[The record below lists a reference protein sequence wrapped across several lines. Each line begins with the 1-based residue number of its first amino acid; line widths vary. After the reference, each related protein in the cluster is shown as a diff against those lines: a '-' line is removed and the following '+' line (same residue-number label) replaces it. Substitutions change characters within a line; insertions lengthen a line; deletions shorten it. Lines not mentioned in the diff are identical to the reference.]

1 MILFKLYHNRFLFEE
16 APENGGGGGGGS
28 AASSASGRPSLA
40 NPAPDPTPA
49 DDEQPNPPPPSDP
62 GSPQG
67 DPPSQGD
74 YVLTF
79 DDTFSGDETLQQLL
93 TETGKAHGLPVEGLS
108 AFIKDMDARL
118 AAKAAEQ
125 KQAQDAA
132 MEEAWRQLDGEW
144 GRDSDARQMRAVQMA
159 GRLCRMAGIDQS
171 VFNEMGIADHPAMY
185 RILDAVGRILDEPAL
200 PAPPG
205 RQEQQARGEARRM
218 MHDPEHPDYFLL
230 SQSASSPMDPRTQ
243 KGASREDIVNM
254 DRWMQAYAVL
264 TARQFPHADPMVPGT
279 GAAGGLGFAFLSYMN
294 AVLEPGASIVLE
306 ETSLESFIQNSDIV
320 ITGEGR
326 LDGQT
331 AMGKAPIAVARLAK
345 KYGKPVFAFS
355 GCVTPDAIQCNDA
368 GIDAFF
374 PILRSICSL
383 EEAMEPASARKN
395 LSDTVEQV
403 MRVVRRFS

>member
-1 MILFKLYHNRFLFEE
+1 MEVVAEE
-16 APENGGGGGGGS
+16 V
-28 AASSASGRPSLA
+28 
-40 NPAPDPTPA
+40 
-49 DDEQPNPPPPSDP
+49 PPPLPLPDVPAWLILHRSRLRRMMSSRILLP
-62 GSPQG
+62 HRIRVLRREIRLPR
-67 DPPSQGD
+67 GD

-118 AAKAAEQ
+118 AAKATEQ

-218 MHDPEHPDYFLL
+218 MHDPEHPDY
-230 SQSASSPMDPRTQ
+230 SAFHDCDHPRFAEVRA
-243 KGASREDIVNM
+243 KYMRLMGA
-254 DRWMQAYAVL
+254 
-264 TARQFPHADPMVPGT
+264 
-279 GAAGGLGFAFLSYMN
+279 
-294 AVLEPGASIVLE
+294 
-306 ETSLESFIQNSDIV
+306 
-320 ITGEGR
+320 
-326 LDGQT
+326 
-331 AMGKAPIAVARLAK
+331 
-345 KYGKPVFAFS
+345 
-355 GCVTPDAIQCNDA
+355 
-368 GIDAFF
+368 
-374 PILRSICSL
+374 
-383 EEAMEPASARKN
+383 
-395 LSDTVEQV
+395 
-403 MRVVRRFS
+403 

>member
-28 AASSASGRPSLA
+28 AAPSASGRPSLA
-40 NPAPDPTPA
+40 NPAPEPTPA

-118 AAKAAEQ
+118 AAKATEQ

-200 PAPPG
+200 PVPLG
-205 RQEQQARGEARRM
+205 RQEQQARGEAWRM
-218 MHDPEHPDYFLL
+218 MHDPEHPDY
-230 SQSASSPMDPRTQ
+230 SAFHDCDHPRFAEVRA
-243 KGASREDIVNM
+243 KYMRLMGA
-254 DRWMQAYAVL
+254 
-264 TARQFPHADPMVPGT
+264 
-279 GAAGGLGFAFLSYMN
+279 
-294 AVLEPGASIVLE
+294 
-306 ETSLESFIQNSDIV
+306 
-320 ITGEGR
+320 
-326 LDGQT
+326 
-331 AMGKAPIAVARLAK
+331 
-345 KYGKPVFAFS
+345 
-355 GCVTPDAIQCNDA
+355 
-368 GIDAFF
+368 
-374 PILRSICSL
+374 
-383 EEAMEPASARKN
+383 
-395 LSDTVEQV
+395 
-403 MRVVRRFS
+403 